1 MMFPTIRIHPAQPVK
16 ELGDLFGLFFEDLN
30 HAADGGLYPEMV
42 QNRSFAFC
50 ELDRKGYHALTAW
63 EPIGAPTLAIE
74 KDAPVHPN
82 DDQYLHLTG
91 KAGEGLRNLG
101 FAGGMPID
109 GGKAYIFSVWSRG
122 QAPLTMRVLGGE
134 AVLMEASWQ
143 PGATWAKQEFTLTAA
158 STADAVLEVTLAE
171 DGEACIDDV
180 SLMPA
185 DTFCGRRNGLRKDIA
200 QALAE
205 MKPRFLR
212 FPGGCLTHD
221 GVLDKTARDG
231 IYWWKNTVGPL
242 EARAPRRNN
251 WSYNQTFGLGFYE
264 YFCFCEDIG
273 AKALPVVSG
282 GCDPHHW
289 RFAEGAQLQGFIDDA
304 LDLIE
309 FANGPVDSAWGKVR
323 AEMGHL
329 EPFHLE
335 YIGVGN
341 EEVHQ
346 EFFDRIPLFVEAIR
360 AKYPEIKIIGTS
372 GPFAAGG
379 EYERGWKSARETAV
393 DLVDEHFYMSPDWFL
408 SHMHRYDSFDPRG
421 PKVFLGEYATWGN
434 RWENALAEAAF
445 MTHLQNAPAV
455 GLACYAPM
463 LANVNYVN
471 WRPDMVYFDNRRLVK
486 TANYHVQSMFMRHQG
501 DQGLKM
507 ELEGVQAAPLGEIPT
522 IAGDVTI
529 QANDSTLALTH
540 ITLNGEALP
549 DTAVSGQNTLRLGA
563 HSGDLTLTLTA
574 RRVEG
579 RKGMKIFFGGCEP
592 DNAYQWGFGGW
603 ENQDSI
609 VEKKFR
615 GLNAALTQSAFT
627 IEDEKEYELRL
638 ELRGRVIRTYI
649 NGELINEID
658 DPVLNPDRLYA
669 AASREGEEIILK
681 AVNVQGEALTA
692 QVCLEGFEST
702 DLTGMIES
710 IGNLPLDAMNALGE
724 EEVVT
729 PAVRQFAAKG
739 AFTYT
744 FPARSITVIRLH
756 R

>member
-1 MMFPTIRIHPAQPVK
+1 MTPTIRIHPARPVK

-30 HAADGGLYPEMV
+30 HAADAGLYPEMV
-42 QNRSFAFC
+42 QNRSFEFC
-50 ELDRKGYHALTAW
+50 EMDRRTYHALTAW
-63 EPIGAPTLAIE
+63 EPIGAPELSIE
-74 KDAPVHPN
+74 KDAPVHTN
-82 DDQYLHLTG
+82 DYQYLHLAG
-91 KAGEGLRNLG
+91 KKGEGLRNLG
-101 FAGGMPID
+101 FEGGMPINV
-109 GGKAYIFSVWSRG
+109 GEQYIFSVWSRG
-122 QAPLTMRVLGGE
+122 ASPLTMRVMGNE

-143 PGATWAKQEFTLTAA
+143 PGEAWARQEFTLTAA
-158 STADAVLEVTLAE
+158 STADAVLELTLVE
-171 DGEACIDDV
+171 DGEAYIDDV

-185 DTFCGRRNGLRKDIA
+185 DTFKGRKNGLRKDIA
-200 QALAE
+200 EALAE

-221 GVLDKTARDG
+221 GKLDKLARDG

-242 EARAPRRNN
+242 EARAPRRNG
-251 WSYNQTFGLGFYE
+251 WQYNQTFGLGFYE

-289 RFAEGAQLQGFIDDA
+289 RFAEGEELQGFIDDA

-309 FANGPVDSAWGKVR
+309 FANGPIDSTWGKVR
-323 AEMGHL
+323 AEMGHP
-329 EPFHLE
+329 ESFHLE

-360 AKYPEIKIIGTS
+360 QKYPEIKIIGTS

-379 EYERGWKSARETAV
+379 EYERGWQSARDTQV

-408 SHMHRYDSFDPRG
+408 SHMNRYDAFNPKG

-434 RWENALAEAAF
+434 RYENALAEAAF

-463 LANVNYVN
+463 LANVHYVN
-471 WRPDMVYFDNRRLVK
+471 WRPDMLYFDNRRIMK
-486 TANYHVQSMFMRHQG
+486 TANYHTQSMFMRHQG
-501 DQGLKM
+501 DQGVQM
-507 ELEGVQAAPLGEIPT
+507 ELEGVQAAPLTEIPA

-529 QANDSTLALTH
+529 QANDSTLELTG

-549 DTAVSGQNTLRLGA
+549 DTSVSGQNTIRLGA
-563 HSGDLTLTLTA
+563 HSGDFTLTLTA
-574 RRVEG
+574 RRTEG
-579 RKGMKIFFGGCEP
+579 RKGMKIFFGGYEP
-592 DNAYQWGFGGW
+592 NNAYQWGFGGW

-615 GLNAALTQSAFT
+615 ALNAALTQSAFT
-627 IEDEKEYELRL
+627 IEDGKEYELRL
-638 ELRGRVIRTYI
+638 ELRGRAIRTYI
-649 NGELINEID
+649 NGELYNEID
-658 DPVLNPDRLYA
+658 DPVLNPDLLYA
-669 AASREGEEIILK
+669 AASIEGEEIILK
-681 AVNVQGEALTA
+681 AVNVHGEALTA
-692 QVCLEGFEST
+692 QVSLEGCENAS
-702 DLTGMIES
+702 LTGIIES
-710 IGNLPLDAMNALGE
+710 IENLPLEAMNVLGE
-724 EEVVT
+724 AEQVS
-729 PAVRQFAAKG
+729 PAVREFAAKG
-739 AFTYT
+739 EFEYT

>member
-1 MMFPTIRIHPAQPVK
+1 MTPTIRIRPAQPVK

-42 QNRSFAFC
+42 QNRSFEFC
-50 ELDRKGYHALTAW
+50 ELDRKDYHALTAW
-63 EPIGAPTLAIE
+63 EPIGAPSLAIE
-74 KDAPVHPN
+74 TDAPVHPN
-82 DDQYLHLTG
+82 DYQYLRLTG
-91 KAGEGLRNLG
+91 KKGEGIRNLG
-101 FAGGMPID
+101 FEGGMPID
-109 GGKAYIFSVWSRG
+109 GGKSYIFSVWSRG
-122 QAPLTMRVLGGE
+122 EAPLTMRVMGGE
-134 AVLMEASWQ
+134 TLLMEASWQ
-143 PGATWAKQEFTLTAA
+143 PGATWAKTEFTLTAA
-158 STADAVLEVTLAE
+158 STADAALDITLAE
-171 DGEACIDDV
+171 GGEACIDDV

-185 DTFCGRRNGLRKDIA
+185 DTFMGRRNGLRKDIA
-200 QALAE
+200 TALAE

-221 GVLDKTARDG
+221 GVLDKTARNG
-231 IYWWKNTVGPL
+231 VYWWKNTVGPL
-242 EARAPRRNN
+242 ESRGPRRNN
-251 WSYNQTFGLGFYE
+251 WGYNQTFGLGFYE

-289 RFAEGAQLQGFIDDA
+289 RFAEGEVLQGFIDDA

-323 AEMGHL
+323 AEMGHP
-329 EPFHLE
+329 EPFGLE

-408 SHMHRYDSFDPRG
+408 SHMNRYDSFDPKG

-463 LANVNYVN
+463 LANVHYVN

-501 DQGLKM
+501 NEGIAM
-507 ELEGVQAAPLGEIPT
+507 ELTGVEAAPLNEIPV
-522 IAGDVTI
+522 IAGEVAI
-529 QANDSTLALTH
+529 QGNDSTLELTN
-540 ITLNGEALP
+540 ISLNGEALP
-549 DTAVSGQNTLRLGA
+549 DATISGQNTIRLGA
-563 HSGDLTLTLTA
+563 HTGDLTLCLTA
-574 RRVEG
+574 RRTEG
-579 RKGMKIFFGGCEP
+579 RRGMKIYFGGYDP
-592 DNAYQWGFGGW
+592 DNTYQWGFGGW

-615 GLNAALTQSAFT
+615 ALHAALTQTAFT
-627 IEDEKEYELRL
+627 IEDGKTYELRL

-658 DPVLNPDRLYA
+658 DPVLNPDLLYA
-669 AASREGEEIILK
+669 AASRDMGDVILK
-681 AVNVQGEALTA
+681 AVNVHDSVLTA
-692 QVCLEGFEST
+692 RVVIEGYEDAQLVGMVES
-702 DLTGMIES
+702 IES
-710 IGNLPLDAMNALGE
+710 LPKDAANVLGE
-724 EEVVT
+724 EETVT
-729 PAVRQFAAKG
+729 PAVRDFAACG
-739 AFTYT
+739 DFTYA

>member
-1 MMFPTIRIHPAQPVK
+1 MKPTIRIRPAQPVK

-42 QNRSFAFC
+42 QNRSFEFC
-50 ELDRKGYHALTAW
+50 ELDRKEYHALTAW

-74 KDAPVHPN
+74 KDAPVHPK
-82 DDQYLHLTG
+82 DYQYLHLSG
-91 KAGEGLRNLG
+91 KKGEGLRNLG
-101 FAGGMPID
+101 FAGGMPITA
-109 GGKAYIFSVWSRG
+109 GEAYIFSVWSHG
-122 QAPLTMRVLGGE
+122 AVPLTLRLMGGE
-134 AVLMEASWQ
+134 EVLAEASWQ
-143 PGATWAKQEFTLTAA
+143 PAAQWAKTEITLTAA
-158 STADAVLEVTLAE
+158 STADAALEITLAD
-171 DGEACIDDV
+171 DGEAWIDDV

-200 QALAE
+200 TALAE

-221 GVLDKTARDG
+221 GKLDKNARDG

-242 EARAPRRNN
+242 EARGARRNG
-251 WSYNQTFGLGFYE
+251 WQYNQTFGLGFYE

-289 RFAEGAQLQGFIDDA
+289 RFAEGEELQGFIDDA

-309 FANGPVDSAWGKVR
+309 FANGPVDSTWGRVR
-323 AEMGHL
+323 AEMGHP
-329 EPFHLE
+329 ESFHLE

-360 AKYPEIKIIGTS
+360 QKYPEIKIIGTS

-408 SHMHRYDSFDPRG
+408 SHMNRYDAFDPNG

-434 RWENALAEAAF
+434 RYENALAEAAF

-486 TANYHVQSMFMRHQG
+486 TANYHVQSLFMRHQG
-501 DQGLKM
+501 DQGVQM
-507 ELEGVQAAPLGEIPT
+507 ALEGVSAAPLKEIPV

-529 QANDSTLALTH
+529 QANDSTLELTD
-540 ITLNGEALP
+540 ITLNGEALA
-549 DTAVSGQNTLRLGA
+549 DTAVSGQNTIRLGA
-563 HSGDLTLTLTA
+563 HTGDLTLTLKA
-574 RRVEG
+574 RRVQG
-579 RKGMKIFFGGCEP
+579 RKGMKIFFGGYEP

-615 GLNAALTQSAFT
+615 KLNASLTQSAFT
-627 IEDEKEYELRL
+627 IEDGRTYELRL

-649 NGELINEID
+649 DGEMINEID
-658 DPVLNPDRLYA
+658 DPVLNPDHLYA
-669 AASREGEEIILK
+669 AASIEEGDLILK
-681 AVNVQGEALTA
+681 AVNVHDSDLTA
-692 QVCLEGFEST
+692 QVVIEGYE
-702 DLTGMIES
+702 DAQLVGMIES
-710 IGNLPLDAMNALGE
+710 IESLPRDAMNVLGE
-724 EEVVT
+724 EEAVT
-729 PAVRQFAAKG
+729 PAVRDFAACG
-739 AFTYT
+739 TFTYT